1 MGPFRL
7 NDLVGSDIGLHVGK
21 NFVEAFSERVRF
33 RGGPGFKPRRRRL
46 FSVALPPP
54 RARVGALCLGIVTPG
69 FLARVGRTD
78 AIKGL
83 LPPPVS
89 PPARPHP
96 PPHPPIPKYLQVYLS
111 HLIPLLNEHKRLGE
125 KTGKGFY
132 KARRR
137 GGGDFWDSVGVL
149 RSSHWEVAGEGFEKA
164 RRGQAEATCGG
175 GFRTARRGLRGP
187 GCRGLGGLSVG
198 GCRGLGGRVGR

>member
-1 MGPFRL
+1 MPRTHKRTHARTHTHKTNKQTNKQNLPTTPPQVDQIIATTFGMPMGPFRL

-89 PPARPHP
+89 THARTHP
-96 PPHPPIPKYLQVYLS
+96 PTHPFQNIS
-111 HLIPLLNEHKRLGE
+111 RC
-125 KTGKGFY
+125 T
-132 KARRR
+132 
-137 GGGDFWDSVGVL
+137 S
-149 RSSHWEVAGEGFEKA
+149 
-164 RRGQAEATCGG
+164 AT
-175 GFRTARRGLRGP
+175 
-187 GCRGLGGLSVG
+187 
-198 GCRGLGGRVGR
+198 